1 MPSTV
6 GSELT
11 HHKSHIQHFSIT
23 SDEKNPSERHTQ
35 HPGWHSDLMQ
45 SDRVGPVPAADVP
58 ARRREQRGWY
68 FYDWASQPMY
78 TSVTTTFGAL
88 FLSALAKEDAKQ
100 DMARNGPRPCV
111 GPDGTESALHS
122 CDVSLFGWAL
132 PAGVVWNYLVAAAL
146 IAQVIVLPIA
156 GAINDRSHNRKR
168 ILGALAFIGAT
179 AVALMVFAAGDNWQ
193 LAALLYLIGQVAAGA
208 SIIVYY
214 SFLIDVAE
222 PDERDAVSSRGW
234 ALGYLGGALA
244 LAVQLVLVF
253 THDAV
258 GLSQGEAV
266 RAAFLLSGLWW
277 AAFTLIPLRR
287 IVQRSDPPPLT
298 DERSVLVAGFGELRD
313 TVRGAAAVPF
323 TLLFLGAYLVY
334 NDGVATVI
342 NVSAQYGDQELRF
355 GPEVLTVTILV
366 VQLIAFVGAWVAG
379 RVAVR
384 AGAKRTILGCL
395 VLWIGVLI
403 AAYYLQPGDKLMFW
417 TVAAGIGFV
426 LGGTQALSRSL
437 YSQLIPPGK
446 EGQYFSLYEMT
457 ERGTSWMG
465 PLLFGVIA
473 DATGSFRPAIIALT
487 VFFVLGFGLLTLV
500 PVRKAIVAAGNQPPV
515 RV

>member
-1 MPSTV
+1 M
-6 GSELT
+6 
-11 HHKSHIQHFSIT
+11 H
-23 SDEKNPSERHTQ
+23 
-35 HPGWHSDLMQ
+35 
-45 SDRVGPVPAADVP
+45 SDRVGPVPATDP
-58 ARRREQRGWY
+58 RARKREQRGWY

-88 FLSALAKEDAKQ
+88 FLNALATEDAKQ
-100 DMARNGPRPCV
+100 NTARNGPNPCV
-111 GPDGTESALHS
+111 MPDGSESSLHS
-122 CDVSLFGWAL
+122 CDVSLLGWTMS
-132 PAGVVWNYLVAAAL
+132 AGVVWNYLVAAAL
-146 IAQVIVLPIA
+146 IAQVIVLPIT
-156 GAINDRSHNRKR
+156 GAINDRSHNRKG
-168 ILGALAFIGAT
+168 ILGALAFTGAT
-179 AVALMVFAAGDNWQ
+179 SIGLMVFAAGDNWQ

-214 SFLIDVAE
+214 SFLIDIAD

-244 LAVQLVLVF
+244 LAIQLILVF
-253 THDAV
+253 LHDSV
-258 GLSQGEAV
+258 GLTQGEAV
-266 RAAFLLSGLWW
+266 RIAFLLSGLWW
-277 AAFTLIPLRR
+277 AGFTLIPLRR
-287 IVQRSDPPPLT
+287 IVQRSDPPPLVQG
-298 DERSVLVAGFGELRD
+298 RPVLVSGFVELRD
-313 TVRGAAAVPF
+313 TVRGTVAVPL

-342 NVSAQYGDQELRF
+342 NVSAQYGDQQLGF

-366 VQLIAFVGAWVAG
+366 VQLIAFVGAWALG
-379 RVAVR
+379 RVALRV
-384 AGAKRTILGCL
+384 GAKRTILGCL

-403 AAYYLQPGDKLMFW
+403 AAYNLQPGDKLMFW

-487 VFFVLGFGLLTLV
+487 VFFVVGFCLLALV
-500 PVRKAIVAAGNQPPV
+500 PVRRAITAAGNQPPELL
-515 RV
+515 

>member
-1 MPSTV
+1 
-6 GSELT
+6 
-11 HHKSHIQHFSIT
+11 
-23 SDEKNPSERHTQ
+23 
-35 HPGWHSDLMQ
+35 MQ
-45 SDRVGPVPAADVP
+45 SDRVGPVPATDP
-58 ARRREQRGWY
+58 RARKREQRGWY

-88 FLSALAKEDAKQ
+88 FLTALAKEDAKQ
-100 DMARNGPRPCV
+100 NTADNGPNPCV
-111 GPDGTESALHS
+111 NPSGAESGLHN
-122 CDVSLFGWAL
+122 CDVSLFGWSMS
-132 PAGVVWNYLVAAAL
+132 AGVVWNYLVAAAL
-146 IAQVIVLPIA
+146 IAQVIVLPIT
-156 GAINDRSHNRKR
+156 GAINDRSHNRKS
-168 ILGALAFIGAT
+168 ILGVLAFTGAT
-179 AVALMVFAAGDNWQ
+179 AIGLMVFASGDNWQ

-214 SFLIDVAE
+214 SFLIDVAH

-244 LAVQLVLVF
+244 LAIQLVLVLG
-253 THDAV
+253 HDAV
-258 GLSQGEAV
+258 GMSQGDAV
-266 RAAFLLSGLWW
+266 RVAFLLSGLWW

-287 IVQRSDPPPLT
+287 IVQRSDPPPPAEDRPVLLT
-298 DERSVLVAGFGELRD
+298 GFVELRD
-313 TVRGAAAVPF
+313 TVRGALAVPL

-342 NVSAQYGDQELRF
+342 NVSAQYGDQQLGF

-366 VQLIAFVGAWVAG
+366 VQLIAFVGAWALG

-384 AGAKRTILGCL
+384 VGAKRTILACL
-395 VLWIGVLI
+395 VLWVGVLV

-437 YSQLIPPGK
+437 YSQLIPSGK

-465 PLLFGVIA
+465 PLLFGVVA
-473 DATGSFRPAIIALT
+473 DATGSFRPAIVALT
-487 VFFVLGFGLLTLV
+487 VFFVVGFCLLALV
-500 PVRKAIVAAGNQPPV
+500 PVRRAITAAGNQPPE
-515 RV
+515 RL

>member
-1 MPSTV
+1 M
-6 GSELT
+6 
-11 HHKSHIQHFSIT
+11 H
-23 SDEKNPSERHTQ
+23 
-35 HPGWHSDLMQ
+35 
-45 SDRVGPVPAADVP
+45 SDRVGPVPATDP
-58 ARRREQRGWY
+58 RARKREQRGWY
-68 FYDWASQPMY
+68 FYDWAAQPMY

-88 FLSALAKEDAKQ
+88 FLKALATEDAKQ
-100 DMARNGPRPCV
+100 NTALNGVNACMR
-111 GPDGTESALHS
+111 PDGTESSLTN
-122 CDVSLFGWAL
+122 CDVSLLGWTMS
-132 PAGVVWNYLVAAAL
+132 AGVVWNYLVAAAL
-146 IAQVIVLPIA
+146 IAQVIVLPIT
-156 GAINDRSHNRKR
+156 GALNDRSRNRKR
-168 ILGALAFIGAT
+168 ILGTLAFIGST
-179 AVALMVFAAGDNWQ
+179 AIALMVFAAGDNWQ

-214 SFLIDVAE
+214 SFLMDVAE

-244 LAVQLVLVF
+244 LAIQLVLVF
-253 THDAV
+253 LHDSV
-258 GLSQGEAV
+258 GLTEGEAV
-266 RAAFLLSGLWW
+266 RVAFLMSGIWW

-287 IVQRSDPPPLT
+287 IVQRSDPPPLAGS
-298 DERSVLVAGFGELRD
+298 RSVLTTGFAELWD
-313 TVRGAAAVPF
+313 TIKGAIALPL

-342 NVSAQYGDQELRF
+342 NVSAQYGDQELGF
-355 GPEVLTVTILV
+355 GPDVLSVTILV
-366 VQLIAFVGAWVAG
+366 VQLIAFVGAWALG

-384 AGAKRTILGCL
+384 VGAKRTILGCL

-417 TVAAGIGFV
+417 SVAAGIGFV

-437 YSQLIPPGK
+437 YSQLIPSGK

-487 VFFVLGFGLLTLV
+487 VFFVVGFCLLALV
-500 PVRKAIVAAGNQPPV
+500 PVRRAIRAAGNEPPALV
-515 RV
+515 